1 MFKIAEGS
9 NEAGCG
15 NEAAGCV
22 MVEVFSTM
30 QSVNPPRPSSL
41 FSPPPSHSLSH
52 TKKHFKC
59 NLQAQLPSTCRQLI

>member
-41 FSPPPSHSLSH
+41 FSPPPLSLSFTH
-52 TKKHFKC
+52 KKT
-59 NLQAQLPSTCRQLI
+59 L